1 MARTVAIGE
10 QDFAKLIEQDY
21 FYIDKTAFIK
31 EWWENGDT
39 VTLITRPRR
48 FGKTLTMRMAEQ
60 FFSVKYA
67 GREDLFENL
76 EIWKEEKYRKL
87 QGTYPVIFLS
97 FADVKESDYS
107 QTRKKICSTVKELYQ
122 QYLFL
127 LDGDL
132 LSESEKRDF
141 QSISPDM
148 EDYEASG
155 SVKAL
160 CRYISRY
167 YKKKVII
174 LLDEYDTP
182 MQEAYINGFWDELI
196 SFIRSM
202 LNSTF
207 KTNPY
212 LERGIMT
219 GITRVS
225 KESIF
230 SDLNNLETAAVTSRK
245 YETAFGFT
253 EPEVLEA
260 LEEYQLS
267 GRAGEV
273 RRWYDGFRFG
283 ECGSIY
289 NPWSITK
296 FLDNR
301 EFKPYWA
308 NTSSNRLVAG
318 LVRRGGIDI
327 KLIMEGLLQG
337 GSFYTPMDE
346 EVVYADLDSK
356 KSALWSLLLA
366 GGYLKILRTA
376 KNRRGKTEYELSLTN
391 MESCFVFDEMVTG
404 WFSSSRLSCSDF
416 SDALLAGDKKHM
428 NEYLNAI
435 AMEMFSFFD
444 TGMEPSGHRQPENFY
459 HGFVLG
465 MIADLR
471 EVYRITSNRES
482 GNGRYDVLL
491 EPRDPQADDGI
502 IIEFKVLDPKREKS
516 LEDTVQTAVRQI
528 LDKKYASGLEMKC
541 SRDRIRVYGIAFRGK
556 NILVDGGIL
565 SEIENETDN
574 VTGGSGQRGSAWR
587 EQ

>member
-39 VTLITRPRR
+39 VTMITRPRR

-76 EIWKEEKYRKL
+76 KIWEEEKYREL

-97 FADVKESDYS
+97 FADVKESDYP
-107 QTRKKICSTVKELYQ
+107 QTRKKICSTVKELYH

-574 VTGGSGQRGSAWR
+574 VMSGSWQRGSAWQ

>member
-76 EIWKEEKYRKL
+76 KIWKEEKYRKL

-141 QSISPDM
+141 QSISSDM

-155 SVKAL
+155 SIKAL

-318 LVRRGGIDI
+318 LVRRSGIDV

-337 GSFYTPMDE
+337 GSFCTPMDE

-376 KNRRGKTEYELSLTN
+376 KNRRGKTEYELTLTN

-435 AMEMFSFFD
+435 AMETFSFFD

-541 SRDRIRVYGIAFRGK
+541 SRD
-556 NILVDGGIL
+556 ILLLRPIH
-565 SEIENETDN
+565 IW
-574 VTGGSGQRGSAWR
+574 SGLL
-587 EQ
+587 

>member
-1 MARTVAIGE
+1 
-10 QDFAKLIEQDY
+10 
-21 FYIDKTAFIK
+21 
-31 EWWENGDT
+31 
-39 VTLITRPRR
+39 
-48 FGKTLTMRMAEQ
+48 
-60 FFSVKYA
+60 
-67 GREDLFENL
+67 
-76 EIWKEEKYRKL
+76 
-87 QGTYPVIFLS
+87 
-97 FADVKESDYS
+97 
-107 QTRKKICSTVKELYQ
+107 
-122 QYLFL
+122 
-127 LDGDL
+127 
-132 LSESEKRDF
+132 
-141 QSISPDM
+141 
-148 EDYEASG
+148 
-155 SVKAL
+155 
-160 CRYISRY
+160 
-167 YKKKVII
+167 
-174 LLDEYDTP
+174 
-182 MQEAYINGFWDELI
+182 
-196 SFIRSM
+196 
-202 LNSTF
+202 
-207 KTNPY
+207 
-212 LERGIMT
+212 MT

-459 HGFVLG
+459 HSFVLG

-574 VTGGSGQRGSAWR
+574 VTGGSWQRGSAWR